1 MMSFEA
7 FWRHFYLF
15 TVGIRSLKCQKISK
29 YEHFFTSFSPNL
41 FSPVICWQILTPRQA
56 RPAHS
61 SARTCTLRGLGPARQ
76 ESRTGLKSEPGRA
89 GQTGSALAGG
99 DPCRNFRLFS
109 CGLSVSF
116 RGKFR
121 NGRRPAK
128 MSLSS
133 GFRDW
138 QLKSLGMSQPQK
150 EAPHNL
156 SIEHVKGITTPGL
169 IL

>member
-1 MMSFEA
+1 M
-7 FWRHFYLF
+7 
-15 TVGIRSLKCQKISK
+15 
-29 YEHFFTSFSPNL
+29 
-41 FSPVICWQILTPRQA
+41 TPRQA

-61 SARTCTLRGLGPARQ
+61 SARTCTLRGLGPARR

-99 DPCRNFRLFS
+99 DPCRNFGYFLP
-109 CGLSVSF
+109 VSQF